1 MRYEEARIDGRVK
14 SLREFVD
21 IPEGTTGV
29 IANFYFTKR
38 YGRGLSVI
46 WDGGRIKDGFNED
59 ELDSLELIPD

>member
-1 MRYEEARIDGRVK
+1 MLYEEARIGRKVK

-21 IPEGTTGV
+21 IPKGTTGV
-29 IANFYFTKR
+29 VANFYFTKR

-59 ELDSLELIPD
+59 ELESLEFLK